1 MGLWESD
8 SRSPR
13 KRFVAGSRR
22 EAPEPL
28 LGVSLNPE
36 RAGAWSQTSDRARC
50 PEGPSSS
57 VDQTPTTIRC
67 LLSAAQTRIVS
78 PSALARWSHL
88 LLVEDDSA
96 RSTRRGATGVAAR
109 SNQVLIRL
117 HRLDMTG
124 LQILDERSY
133 SVGSRGTSDRGAIA
147 LSLLDLYR
155 QDNLAVVSGTT
166 YSSNRRF
173 LDGLYDRNLDA
184 IVEIRPSSGII
195 RRWKD
200 GLTSRIPVASLIDV
214 ATWHILKVPVAGS
227 ESRSITYS
235 ITRLGTGYLD
245 SGHYGTFFAI
255 QTGAI
260 RGLHPGTIFGFTQA
274 TSTTPR
280 QLVESVGWARW
291 IRPVVRYTERQSTDQ
306 PVEINGNAH
315 AESNGLGPRLR
326 ANITL
331 SRAHDL
337 EFADDR
343 RLRSVATTRSALR
356 SRSRTLS
363 LGELFAGAGG
373 MGLGFL
379 LADSGRGNYRLTY
392 SGEVDPIYVQTLNTN
407 HARATQ
413 ILGLDAAVAPS
424 TSDPVDLRLEE
435 SKRHV
440 IDVAR
445 RMGGTDV
452 LIGGPPCQGFSSA
465 NRNSWTSSNPHNQ
478 LVDVFLDYV
487 EALTPKVF
495 VMENVQ
501 GIHWTQ
507 KSGVSLQGSTV
518 LAHVL
523 SRMEGCGYEVF
534 VQLLDSV
541 WYGVPQCRSRFFVL
555 GILRDLGYTRDD
567 FALWG
572 PFPQPS
578 HGPGT
583 NRPYV
588 KVRGAISDL
597 PPVGNGCAAE
607 MMSYVESPVR
617 ESRGNE
623 FLEFVRRGAERGV
636 ISDHVTSRHA
646 DYVIERYKRIPEGGN
661 WASIKESL
669 TNYANAD
676 RTHSNIYR
684 RLTWDEP
691 SITIGHYRKSMLVHP
706 SQDRGLS
713 VREAARLQSF
723 PDWFRFAGNA
733 DGSPGGLVHKQQ
745 QLANAV
751 SPLVSKA
758 IAEFILEL

>member
-1 MGLWESD
+1 
-8 SRSPR
+8 
-13 KRFVAGSRR
+13 VIGSRR
-22 EAPEPL
+22 SGRDARPGVSDAPEQDSVMSDS
-28 LGVSLNPE
+28 G
-36 RAGAWSQTSDRARC
+36 DRARRI
-50 PEGPSSS
+50 EGSSPSPG
-57 VDQTPTTIRC
+57 QTHADFGW
-67 LLSAAQTRIVS
+67 LLSAAQVQIVS

-88 LLVEDDSA
+88 LLVEDDTSRSA
-96 RSTRRGATGVAAR
+96 RRGLTGVAER
-109 SNQVLIRL
+109 SNQVLVRV
-117 HRLDMTG
+117 HRIGMTG
-124 LQILDERSY
+124 LQVVGERSY
-133 SVGSRGTSDRGAIA
+133 SVGAGGTADRAAIA
-147 LSLLDLYR
+147 LSLLDRHRLR
-155 QDNLAVVSGTT
+155 DVAVVSGTA

-184 IVEIRPSSGII
+184 VVEIRPSSGIT

-200 GLTSRIPVASLIDV
+200 GPKSRIPVASLIDV
-214 ATWHILKVPVAGS
+214 STWEAVTVPVAGS
-227 ESRSITYS
+227 ASRSILYS
-235 ITRLGTGYLD
+235 VARLGSGYLD
-245 SGHYGTFFAI
+245 SGHYGSFFAI

-260 RGLHPGTIFGFTQA
+260 RGLHPGTIFGFTQTPRV
-274 TSTTPR
+274 TSR

-291 IRPVVRYTERQSTDQ
+291 IRPIVRYAERQSLDQ
-306 PVEINGNAH
+306 ALALTGSAHGSPNG
-315 AESNGLGPRLR
+315 GGPRLR

-331 SRAHDL
+331 SRAHDMA
-337 EFADDR
+337 FARDR
-343 RLRSVATTRSALR
+343 RLQDSPKMRGALR
-356 SRSRTLS
+356 SSSRTLNVV
-363 LGELFAGAGG
+363 ELFAGAGG

-379 LADSGRGNYRLTY
+379 LADSGLGRYRLTY

-407 HARATQ
+407 HAHAAR
-413 ILGLDAAVAPS
+413 ILGLDPSLIPAAV
-424 TSDPVDLRLEE
+424 DPVDLRLED
-435 SKRHV
+435 SLAHAV
-440 IDVAR
+440 DGAR
-445 RMGGTDV
+445 QMGEVDV

-478 LVDVFLDYV
+478 LVGVFLDYV
-487 EALTPKVF
+487 EALAPKLF
-495 VMENVQ
+495 MMENVQ

-523 SRMEGCGYEVF
+523 TRMKRCGYEVF

-555 GILRDLGYTRDD
+555 GILRDLGYTSND
-567 FALWG
+567 FGIWG

-583 NRPYV
+583 ARPYV
-588 KVRGAISDL
+588 KVRDAISDL
-597 PPVGNGCAAE
+597 PPVGNGCDVE
-607 MMSYVESPVR
+607 VMSYVESTGTGAS
-617 ESRGNE
+617 END
-623 FLEFVRRGAERGV
+623 FLDFLRRGAEQGV

-646 DYVIERYKRIPEGGN
+646 DYVIDRYKRIPEGGN
-661 WASIKESL
+661 WSSIKDSL

-713 VREAARLQSF
+713 LREAARLQSF

-733 DGSPGGLVHKQQ
+733 EGASGGLVHKQQ

-751 SPLVSKA
+751 CPLVSKG